1 MIVQQILKLKAD
13 GGAGDGVVTIA
24 PSASVGEAV
33 KLLSE
38 KRIGAVIVS
47 NDGKRPMGILSER
60 DIVRSMG
67 KLGAEALDKKVQD
80 LMTADLVSC
89 TRADGALEVLERM
102 TQGRFRH
109 MPVVEDGEMIGLISI
124 GDTVFARLKELAM
137 EKEALTGMIM
147 GN

>member
-24 PSASVGEAV
+24 PTATVGEAT

-47 NDGKRPMGILSER
+47 SDGKRPMGILSER
-60 DIVRSMG
+60 DIVRAMG
-67 KLGAEALDKKVQD
+67 KLGPGAMDEKVQD
-80 LMTADLVSC
+80 LMTSDLVTC
-89 TRADGALEVLERM
+89 TRADGALDVLERM
-102 TQGRFRH
+102 TEGRFRH
-109 MPVVEDGEMIGLISI
+109 MPVVEDGIMIGLISI

-137 EKEALTGMIM
+137 EKDALTGMIM